1 MKLLVD
7 TSVWSLALRRRDAAC
22 LSPDEQKLKAE
33 LTQAIQDGRVA
44 MIGLI
49 RQELLSGI
57 KEQAQFAK
65 IKSALAP
72 FVDERID
79 TADHEHAAR
88 LYNECGSQGFEVGPV
103 DMLICA
109 VAMRR
114 NWQVLSNDSGL
125 NHCLGVAKTF
135 QENEGRAADE
145 GDRKS
150 RRGFRKLAR
159 RSRNTSPAKQPDAC
173 YSPCQRRARYFAW

>member
-7 TSVWSLALRRRDAAC
+7 TSVWSLALRRKDAAS
-22 LSPDEQKLKAE
+22 LSPDERKLKAE

-57 KEQAQFAK
+57 KEPAQFEK
-65 IKSALAP
+65 VKSALAP

-79 TADHEHAAR
+79 TADHEHTAR
-88 LYNECGSQGFEVGPV
+88 LYNECRSRGFEVGPV

-109 VAMRR
+109 VATRR
-114 NWQVLSNDSGL
+114 NWQVLSTDSGL
-125 NHCLGVAKTF
+125 NHCLAVAKKF
-135 QENEGRAADE
+135 QENEGKAAGEEDQKPRRA
-145 GDRKS
+145 
-150 RRGFRKLAR
+150 FRK
-159 RSRNTSPAKQPDAC
+159 T
-173 YSPCQRRARYFAW
+173 RART

>member
-1 MKLLVD
+1 VKLLVD
-7 TSVWSLALRRRDAAC
+7 TPVWSLALRRRDAAS

-44 MIGLI
+44 VIGLI

-57 KEQAQFAK
+57 KEQAQFEK
-65 IKSALAP
+65 VKSALAP
-72 FVDERID
+72 FLDEQID

-88 LYNECGSQGFEVGPV
+88 LYNECRRHGFEVGPV

-114 NWQVLSNDSGL
+114 DWQVLSNDSGL
-125 NHCLGVAKTF
+125 NQCLTVAKKF
-135 QENEGRAADE
+135 QENVKKGAGEETQKFRPA
-145 GDRKS
+145 
-150 RRGFRKLAR
+150 FRKTR
-159 RSRNTSPAKQPDAC
+159 AKT
-173 YSPCQRRARYFAW
+173 

>member
-7 TSVWSLALRRRDAAC
+7 TSVWSLALRRKNAAS
-22 LSPDEQKLKAE
+22 LSPEEQKLKAE

-57 KEQAQFAK
+57 KEQAQFEK
-65 IKSALAP
+65 VKSALAP
-72 FVDERID
+72 FLDEQID
-79 TADHEHAAR
+79 TADYEHAAR
-88 LYNECGSQGFEVGPV
+88 LYNECRSRGFEVGPV

-125 NHCLGVAKTF
+125 KHCLTVAKKF
-135 QENEGRAADE
+135 QENARKAVDE
-145 GDRKS
+145 VNQKS
-150 RRGFRKLAR
+150 RRAFRKTR
-159 RSRNTSPAKQPDAC
+159 AKN
-173 YSPCQRRARYFAW
+173 